1 MAEAQQLAQ
10 SFSLGGHGRRR
21 AGPGDVFWQFRP
33 AQAGDA
39 LRAIDWRRS
48 ARADEQF
55 VRENEWQAAQAVQ
68 FWIDNSAAMQFSS
81 QGESKQHRA
90 AMIALAL
97 AILLNQAGERIGTSD
112 GGLPPQTG
120 RAQISALAQALAR
133 RASHDFGAPQIEG
146 LTANSL
152 AVFASDFFGDFAAL
166 RDTVTRAA
174 GQQVKGVLLMVLD
187 PQELHFPFQGRT
199 LFESMA
205 GSLRHESQKADDLR
219 QPYLRL

>member
-1 MAEAQQLAQ
+1 
-10 SFSLGGHGRRR
+10 
-21 AGPGDVFWQFRP
+21 
-33 AQAGDA
+33 
-39 LRAIDWRRS
+39 
-48 ARADEQF
+48 
-55 VRENEWQAAQAVQ
+55 
-68 FWIDNSAAMQFSS
+68 
-81 QGESKQHRA
+81 
-90 AMIALAL
+90 
-97 AILLNQAGERIGTSD
+97 
-112 GGLPPQTG
+112 LPPQTG

-146 LTANSL
+146 LMPNSL

-219 QPYLRL
+219 QPYFEALKER

>member
-1 MAEAQQLAQ
+1 LNSNPPLNAAFELASDWPQLLAEAQQLAQ

-33 AQAGDA
+33 ALAGDA

-133 RASHDFGAPQIEG
+133 QASHDFGAPQIEG

-166 RDTVTRAA
+166 RDMVTRAA
-174 GQQVKGVLLMVLD
+174 GQHVRV
-187 PQELHFPFQGRT
+187 
-199 LFESMA
+199 
-205 GSLRHESQKADDLR
+205 
-219 QPYLRL
+219 YC